1 MLPYQR
7 SGFANILCMP
17 IVKDV
22 CKEYKIEWKPSKNF
36 ILERIPSLYKFYLWA
51 PMRRNG
57 EVIDENLSVFDEI
70 FDLTNAVYMVKFVLL
85 GFSGLGAL

>member
-1 MLPYQR
+1 
-7 SGFANILCMP
+7 
-17 IVKDV
+17 
-22 CKEYKIEWKPSKNF
+22 
-36 ILERIPSLYKFYLWA
+36 
-51 PMRRNG
+51 MRRNG